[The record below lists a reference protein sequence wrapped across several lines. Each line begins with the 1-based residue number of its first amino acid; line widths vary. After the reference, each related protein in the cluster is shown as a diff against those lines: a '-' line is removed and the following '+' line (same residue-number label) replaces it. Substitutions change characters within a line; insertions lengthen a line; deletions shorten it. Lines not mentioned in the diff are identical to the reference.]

1 MAEKRAETKA
11 IMEAEKAESMAIKV
25 KKAER
30 TAVKADKAERPAMKS
45 ETEEK
50 AEPPAI
56 IAFANNKGGSGK
68 TTTCANVGYSLSA
81 LGKKVLLIDGDMQMN
96 LSLSFFSE
104 EEVLGFAAGDRNL
117 YLAMKKEE
125 DLWDYVVHTPYD
137 NLDLIPSST
146 LMSGIEYDLF
156 TKWQRE
162 LILSRSLERLKG
174 EGGYDYILID
184 APPTLGG
191 WVMNIL
197 CASDYV
203 MLPVEASP
211 WGLFG
216 VANMFEFL
224 EHVKKLAPGLN
235 LLGVV
240 ITKMDVRKNYGR
252 QTLEAL
258 HEFKEVNV
266 FRTVIRVDSEI
277 EWAQDNSKPVMA
289 YRKSARSAGEY
300 LELAKEVESYVGGSK
315 QH

>member
-1 MAEKRAETKA
+1 MAGRPAAEKNK
-11 IMEAEKAESMAIKV
+11 M
-25 KKAER
+25 KKAE
-30 TAVKADKAERPAMKS
+30 TA
-45 ETEEK
+45 T
-50 AEPPAI
+50 
-56 IAFANNKGGSGK
+56 IAFTNNKGGSGK
-68 TTTCANVGYSLSA
+68 TTTCANVGYSLSV
-81 LGKKVLLIDGDMQMN
+81 LGKKVLLVDGDMQLN
-96 LSLSFFSE
+96 LSLSFFDE
-104 EEVLGFAAGDRNL
+104 EKVLEFAAGERNL
-117 YLAMKKEE
+117 YTAMKKEE
-125 DLWDYVVHTPYD
+125 DLWDYVVHTPYE

-162 LILSRSLERLKG
+162 SILLKSLARLKN

-197 CASDYV
+197 CASDFV
-203 MLPVEASP
+203 MLPVEATP

-224 EHVKKLAPGLN
+224 ENVKKLTPALT

-240 ITKMDVRKNYGR
+240 ITKLDIRKNYGK
-252 QTLEAL
+252 QTLDVL
-258 HEFKEVNV
+258 HEYESVNV
-266 FRTVIRVDSEI
+266 FDTVIRVDSEI

-289 YRKSARSAGEY
+289 YKKGARSAGEY
-300 LELAKEVESYVGGSK
+300 LELAGEVEKNVRRSR

>member
-1 MAEKRAETKA
+1 MNACMTEKRAAK
-11 IMEAEKAESMAIKV
+11 
-25 KKAER
+25 
-30 TAVKADKAERPAMKS
+30 KADKA
-45 ETEEK
+45 T
-50 AEPPAI
+50 I
-56 IAFANNKGGSGK
+56 TIAFAINKGGSGK

-81 LGKKVLLIDGDMQMN
+81 LGKRVLLIDGDMQMN

-104 EEVLGFAAGDRNL
+104 EEVMGFASGDRNL

-162 LILSRSLERLKG
+162 LILSRSLERLKR

-224 EHVKKLAPGLN
+224 ENVKKLASGLN

-240 ITKMDVRKNYGR
+240 ITKMDARKNYGR

-277 EWAQDNSKPVMA
+277 EWAQDNSRPVMA
-289 YRKSARSAGEY
+289 HKKSARSAGEY
-300 LELAKEVESYVGGSK
+300 LELAKEVEEYVSGSK